1 MAQGGRSVK
10 IKNSLVKAS
19 KGKAVTK
26 MAPPPSSVTASMR
39 SHRQS
44 LTQPVSPDDSDCDL
58 FTSQDSPQTP
68 QVAPAILKQ
77 FEHMLHKALKQTSD
91 QITSNLTREIREL
104 GKRTAALEVKAD
116 DFENISLEHTMEIEN
131 LKEENLLL
139 HTKIEDRENRDRRS
153 NLRIRGIPETIIDLQ
168 STITALFQELQPAIS
183 NERLEFD
190 RIHRALAAKKPDG
203 HPRDIIVKLHYYR
216 TKEQLLSS
224 ARDKKQLN
232 FQGND

>member
-1 MAQGGRSVK
+1 MC
-10 IKNSLVKAS
+10 
-19 KGKAVTK
+19 
-26 MAPPPSSVTASMR
+26 

-44 LTQPVSPDDSDCDL
+44 LTQQPVSPADSDSDL

-116 DFENISLEHTMEIEN
+116 DLEKISLEHTMEIEN

-139 HTKIEDRENRDRRS
+139 HT
-153 NLRIRGIPETIIDLQ
+153 
-168 STITALFQELQPAIS
+168 
-183 NERLEFD
+183 
-190 RIHRALAAKKPDG
+190 
-203 HPRDIIVKLHYYR
+203 
-216 TKEQLLSS
+216 
-224 ARDKKQLN
+224 
-232 FQGND
+232 